1 MLLAVPAKIGKKV
14 DYKNGEPV
22 ANGKLTEEEQ
32 KIFDEFY
39 KTFMYEKEHRFII
52 DDEDGC

>member
-1 MLLAVPAKIGKKV
+1 MLLAVPTEIIKKV

-22 ANGKLTEEEQ
+22 ASGKLTEEEQ

-52 DDEDGC
+52 EDEDE